1 MVNGIS
7 GSIQRM
13 FGSTIKHNMG
23 VAAPS
28 HFLTKSVVEFEQ
40 SCTMV

>member
-7 GSIQRM
+7 GSVQRT
-13 FGSTIKHNMG
+13 FGSTVQQKMG
-23 VAAPS
+23 VAARS

-40 SCTMV
+40 S